1 MFEGFN
7 DRTVANM
14 EVALMRACEKLH
26 PSDDNHEN
34 RKMVATAIIEC
45 ASKGIT
51 TLTELTEAGRKALEA
66 AHQSR

>member
-14 EVALMRACEKLH
+14 EVALTRACEKLH

-34 RKMVATAIIEC
+34 RKRIATAIIDC
-45 ASKGIT
+45 ANQGVT
-51 TLTELTEAGRKALEA
+51 TLTELTEAGKKALEA
-66 AHQSR
+66 AHSR